1 MSANNY
7 ILDTRDHKF
16 ILKEWLDFDKV
27 LSFDAYKDYYSK
39 DDADTFIELVYK
51 MCKDV
56 IAPANGDCDE
66 IGNKFVDGKV
76 ITPEASKKA
85 YHTIVDAGLGPQFGD
100 REAEGR
106 MPMTLGSALC
116 EMVINASPAIST
128 LYGLSMGN
136 GAVIN
141 SFATPELKERF
152 LPKMFAGEWGG
163 TMCITEAGA
172 GSDVGNASTKAFPT
186 DTPGLYKIKGGKMF
200 ITAGDHDI
208 CDNFIH
214 LVLARVEGAREG
226 TAGLSLFIVPKIW
239 VNEDGSLGKPN
250 DVNTVGIEHKLG
262 MKGSPT
268 CTLAFGEDNNCYGY
282 LIGNPPDEKGKGEGM
297 AQMFQMMNE
306 ERLGTAVLALGTS
319 SAAFQQSLA
328 YSKERVQSAKLMDMR
343 GPACRIIEHEDVRR
357 MLMFQKSI
365 VEACRAMIMKTY
377 YYIDLMHDS
386 PDPEEREFADAMF
399 HMSNPLCKA
408 YTSDMAW
415 QSICEAIQ
423 VYGGYGFIE
432 EYPCAQYARDVKIF
446 SIWEGTNYIQ
456 ALDLCARKMTMKK
469 GKVMMTF
476 MKEIGKTL
484 YVLKNAAGFEDEV
497 KIMDEAFA
505 DYQAILG
512 LFNGF
517 MTSGK
522 INMLGVFAT
531 RILHSTSMVY
541 AGSLILDQAALAAKT
556 LAEIGDDHFDATY
569 YKGKIASAR
578 FFIKNIVPQVF
589 NIKRVM
595 EIGDSTCADIPEDC
609 IR

>member
-1 MSANNY
+1 M
-7 ILDTRDHKF
+7 
-16 ILKEWLDFDKV
+16 
-27 LSFDAYKDYYSK
+27 
-39 DDADTFIELVYK
+39 
-51 MCKDV
+51 
-56 IAPANGDCDE
+56 
-66 IGNKFVDGKV
+66 
-76 ITPEASKKA
+76 
-85 YHTIVDAGLGPQFGD
+85 
-100 REAEGR
+100 
-106 MPMTLGSALC
+106 
-116 EMVINASPAIST
+116 
-128 LYGLSMGN
+128 
-136 GAVIN
+136 
-141 SFATPELKERF
+141 
-152 LPKMFAGEWGG
+152 
-163 TMCITEAGA
+163 
-172 GSDVGNASTKAFPT
+172 
-186 DTPGLYKIKGGKMF
+186 
-200 ITAGDHDI
+200 
-208 CDNFIH
+208 
-214 LVLARVEGAREG
+214 
-226 TAGLSLFIVPKIW
+226 
-239 VNEDGSLGKPN
+239 
-250 DVNTVGIEHKLG
+250 G

-268 CTLAFGEDNNCYGY
+268 CTLAFGEDNNCYGF

-306 ERLGTAVLALGTS
+306 ERLGTAVLALGTA
-319 SAAFQQSLA
+319 SAAYQQSLA
-328 YSKERVQSAKLMDMR
+328 YSKERVQSAKLTDMK
-343 GPACRIIEHEDVRR
+343 GGGVRIIEHEDVRR

-365 VEACRAMIMKTY
+365 IEACRAMIMKTY

-415 QSICEAIQ
+415 QTICEAIQ

-476 MKEIGKTL
+476 MKEIGKFL
-484 YVLKNAAGFEDEV
+484 AINKDAA
-497 KIMDEAFA
+497 AFA
-505 DYQAILG
+505 DEIKILKEAFTDYQGILG

-531 RILHSTSMVY
+531 RILHATAMVY
-541 AGSLILDQAALAAKT
+541 AGTLILDQAILATKT
-556 LAEIGDDHFDATY
+556 LAEIGDDHFDATF

-595 EIGDSTCADIPEDC
+595 EIGDSTCVDIPEDC
-609 IR
+609 LR